1 MSKGFFIQNA
11 TLVNEGS
18 VFDAHVLVEGNWIK
32 KIIYIGDL
40 QEDENFEDYQHIDAK
55 GMFLLPGVIDD
66 QVHFREPGLTYKAD
80 ISSESRAA
88 VAGGVTSYMEM
99 PNTVPNTLTQELL
112 KQKFDLASEKSLANY
127 SFYIGASN
135 ENLDEVLK
143 TDIKNVCGIK
153 VFMGSSTG
161 NMLVDD
167 EQTLSRIFAEAPCLV
182 AIHSEDETII
192 RRNLEHAKKQF
203 GNTAHTRIHP
213 EIRSAEACLKST
225 EKAIRLATKYQ
236 TRLHVLHLSTAAETK
251 LLRND
256 ISLSEKNITA
266 EVCLQ
271 HLWFDQRDYETH
283 ENFIKWNPAIK
294 NVKDKEALWQ
304 ALLDGRIDIVASD
317 HAPHTLEEKQ
327 RPYFEAPSGG
337 PMTQHLLVGLLE
349 CYKKGYLPLTA
360 VVQKLSHNPAL
371 TFRISKR
378 GFIREGYYA
387 DLVLVDEKP
396 QQISNDNV
404 LYKCRWTPF
413 DGALLHYNIS
423 HTFVNGN
430 LVFEKG
436 NINDACR
443 GQQLEFER

>member
-11 TLVNEGS
+11 RIVNEGK
-18 VFDAHVLVEGNWIK
+18 VFDAHVIIEGHWIK
-32 KIIYIGDL
+32 KIIQNNDL
-40 QEDENFEDYQHIDAK
+40 QNGTNLEDYQHIDAK
-55 GMFLLPGVIDD
+55 GKFLFPGVIDD

-80 ISSESRAA
+80 IASESRAA
-88 VAGGVTSYMEM
+88 VAGGITSYMEM

-112 KQKFDLASEKSLANY
+112 QQKFDLAAEKSLANY

-135 ENLDEVLK
+135 ENLDEILK
-143 TDIKNVCGIK
+143 TEVENVCGIK

-192 RRNLEHAKKQF
+192 RQNLERAKKQF
-203 GNTAHTRIHP
+203 GNTAHPRIHP
-213 EIRSAEACLKST
+213 EIRNAEACLKST

-236 TRLHVLHLSTAAETK
+236 TRLHLLHLTTAVETK

-256 ISLSEKNITA
+256 IPLAAKKITA

-271 HLWFDQRDYETH
+271 HLWFDQSDYEVYG
-283 ENFIKWNPAIK
+283 NFIKWNPAIK
-294 NVKDKEALWQ
+294 SKNDKETLWK
-304 ALLDGRIDIVASD
+304 ALLDGRIDVVASD
-317 HAPHTLEEKQ
+317 HAPHTLQEKQ

-337 PMTQHLLVGLLE
+337 PMVQHLLTGLLE
-349 CYKKGYLPLTA
+349 CYKQGRLSLTSIA
-360 VVQKLSHNPAL
+360 EKLSHNPAIA
-371 TFRISKR
+371 FQVSKR

-387 DLVLVDEKP
+387 DLVLVDEKA
-396 QQISNDNV
+396 QHISNDNV

-413 DGALLHYNIS
+413 DGTTLHYSIS

-430 LVFEKG
+430 LVFENG
-436 NINDACR
+436 NINDHYK
-443 GQQLEFER
+443 GKSLEFNR